1 MDENTFDGSQP
12 ILVSYETIKGIEDKL
27 NVPFEN
33 DDNKV
38 LNGIGNFYTEYVQPN
53 MFPIIVVSIL
63 CVYLFIKYILKQDRE
78 DKEIVDKKAIAK
90 EKARRRKAKQIYK
103 AITGSNVKHNDHVD
117 HADRNPHAERS
128 NHTDPVKKTLEDPDI
143 ANYISDDYLLTDTD
157 NEQNNA
163 DPDRVQNPDQD
174 QNNYTPMVSSNPMM
188 NDMIAMQ
195 QGESQMMSS
204 SNRENDIDAAAK
216 LVFGK

>member
-103 AITGSNVKHNDHVD
+103 AITGNNNDNAEQVKHNTHTV
-117 HADRNPHAERS
+117 RS

-157 NEQNNA
+157 NDMSNA
-163 DPDRVQNPDQD
+163 DPDQVQNPDQD
-174 QNNYTPMVSSNPMM
+174 QNNYAPMVSSNPMM

-195 QGESQMMSS
+195 QGEPQMMSS

>member
-27 NVPFEN
+27 SVPFEN

-78 DKEIVDKKAIAK
+78 NKEIVDKKAIAK
-90 EKARRRKAKQIYK
+90 EKARHRKAKQIYK
-103 AITGSNVKHNDHVD
+103 AITGTNMKHNDRVD
-117 HADRNPHAERS
+117 YAVRS
-128 NHTDPVKKTLEDPDI
+128 ANTDPVKKTLEDPDI

-157 NEQNNA
+157 NDMSNVDQ
-163 DPDRVQNPDQD
+163 DRVRDQDLD

-195 QGESQMMSS
+195 QGDPLIMSS

>member
-103 AITGSNVKHNDHVD
+103 AITGNNNDNAEQVKHNTHTV
-117 HADRNPHAERS
+117 RS

-157 NEQNNA
+157 NDMSNME
-163 DPDRVQNPDQD
+163 PDQVQNPDQD
-174 QNNYTPMVSSNPMM
+174 QNNYTPMIGSNPMM

-195 QGESQMMSS
+195 QGEPQMMSS